1 MGFMKTN
8 NRTIYAELK
17 DGAYTP
23 ISDQMSELTLSF
35 KLADENEIDIPDFAN
50 RGKSDDWSIPSFMEK
65 R

>member
-8 NRTIYAELK
+8 NRTICAKLE

-23 ISDQMSELTLSF
+23 ISDQISELTLSF
-35 KLADENEIDIPDFAN
+35 KRADENEVDIPDFAN
-50 RGKSDDWSIPSFMEK
+50 RGKSNDWSIPLFMEK